1 MDKSGKIYKTYVQ
14 TLKEELIPAMGCTE
28 PIAIAYAAAKA
39 REVLGCEPD
48 LVKIGVS
55 NNIIKNVKSVVVP
68 NTDGMKGIE
77 AAAVAGILG
86 GNAAKELEVISEVTA
101 NQKAAMRRFLS
112 NVPISVEA
120 IDNGIIFD
128 IIIALYC
135 GTDSAVVRISQ
146 YHTNI
151 VYIKKNDEVLLDN
164 TARQTSAACNTEAE
178 SGLTDRSLLTIAN
191 IYDFA
196 ETCDL
201 DDVRPLLDTQILYN
215 TQISEE
221 GLLGD
226 YGANVGSTYLKFYGN
241 DVRNRAIAKAAA
253 GSDARMSGCELPVV
267 INSGSGNQ
275 GITVSVPVIEYAK
288 ALACPKERLYR
299 ALVLSNLIA
308 IHEKTGIGRLS
319 AYCGATSA
327 ACAAAVGICWLQGG
341 SYEQICGVITNTLAT
356 LGGMWC
362 DGAKSSCASKIAAA
376 VYTGLLSVRM
386 SMNGHRF
393 EQGEGIVTASVEKTI
408 QDVGH
413 IAREGMREAD
423 LEILR
428 LMLKN

>member
-1 MDKSGKIYKTYVQ
+1 M
-14 TLKEELIPAMGCTE
+14 AMGCTE

-48 LVKIGVS
+48 LVKICVS

-86 GNAAKELEVISEVTA
+86 GNATKELEVISEVTA

-164 TARQTSAACNTEAE
+164 TPRQTSAACNTEAE

-308 IHEKTGIGRLS
+308 IHEKTGIGTSVRLLR
-319 AYCGATSA
+319 CGQRRVCRRVCHCLLT
-327 ACAAAVGICWLQGG
+327 GGG
-341 SYEQICGVITNTLAT
+341 SE
-356 LGGMWC
+356 
-362 DGAKSSCASKIAAA
+362 SCLPHPRQRA
-376 VYTGLLSVRM
+376 
-386 SMNGHRF
+386 GHRVRYHLRRRQAQLRGQDCLQRRGWDSGLPHVP
-393 EQGEGIVTASVEKTI
+393 ERPAVPRRRRHRQQGRGEHHPQHRYAGPRRHAG
-408 QDVGH
+408 D
-413 IAREGMREAD
+413 R
-423 LEILR
+423 
-428 LMLKN
+428 

>member
-201 DDVRPLLDTQILYN
+201 DVCARRWTPRFCT
-215 TQISEE
+215 TPRFPRK
-221 GLLGD
+221 GCWG
-226 YGANVGSTYLKFYGN
+226 TT
-241 DVRNRAIAKAAA
+241 
-253 GSDARMSGCELPVV
+253 ARMSAPP
-267 INSGSGNQ
+267 
-275 GITVSVPVIEYAK
+275 T
-288 ALACPKERLYR
+288 
-299 ALVLSNLIA
+299 
-308 IHEKTGIGRLS
+308 
-319 AYCGATSA
+319 
-327 ACAAAVGICWLQGG
+327 
-341 SYEQICGVITNTLAT
+341 
-356 LGGMWC
+356 
-362 DGAKSSCASKIAAA
+362 
-376 VYTGLLSVRM
+376 
-386 SMNGHRF
+386 
-393 EQGEGIVTASVEKTI
+393 
-408 QDVGH
+408 
-413 IAREGMREAD
+413 
-423 LEILR
+423 
-428 LMLKN
+428 

>member
-14 TLKEELIPAMGCTE
+14 TLKEELIHAMGCTE

-48 LVKIGVS
+48 LVKICVS

-86 GNAAKELEVISEVTA
+86 GNATKELEVISEVTA

-164 TARQTSAACNTEAE
+164 TPRQTSAACNTEAE

-275 GITVSVPVIEYAK
+275 GITVSVPVILYGRSQGVPEDMI
-288 ALACPKERLYR
+288 YR
-299 ALVLSNLIA
+299 ALALANLTA
-308 IHEKTGIGRLS
+308 IYQKTGIGRLS
-319 AYCGATSA
+319 AYCGAVSA
-327 ACAAAVGICWLQGG
+327 ACGAAAGITWLAGG
-341 SYEQICGVITNTLAT
+341 GLRQIEDTVVNGLANVS
-356 LGGMWC
+356 GIVC
-362 DGAKSSCASKIAAA
+362 DGAKASCAAKIDAALEGA
-376 VYTGLLSVRM
+376 LL
-386 SMNGHRF
+386 GHQLAMAGRHF
-393 EQGEGIVTASVEKTI
+393 SPGDGIVQPSADQTVST
-408 QDVGH
+408 VGRLG
-413 IAREGMREAD
+413 REGMRQTD
-423 LEILR
+423 LEILNI
-428 LMLKN
+428 MLGR